1 MVTSRS
7 RDADVFVKQQLD
19 LMAEELAGHL
29 KSDVLA
35 FNGPLVF
42 PVDEVVRDVIET
54 VRQTSNKRRL
64 SVLLTTDGGYA
75 EVVHR
80 ISDTLRHHYRIVDFI
95 VPNYAY
101 SAGTVLVMSGDA
113 ISMNYFSRLGPIDPQ
128 IRTPTGRQVSAL
140 GYLIHY
146 EELMVKAAKGK
157 LTPIEAT
164 QLLSFDLAELADI
177 RHAREYSVELLK
189 RWLVKYKFKNW
200 RETETRKIRVTT
212 QMKKDRAEAIARILN
227 NPERWHSHGY
237 GISMEELRRDLKLQI
252 DDFDTVPSL
261 ADSLPKYH
269 GLLVDY
275 MLKNG
280 DVGVLHTPGQYV
292 PFHVHV

>member
-54 VRQTSNKRRL
+54 VRLTSNKRRL

-146 EELMVKAAKGK
+146 EELMLKAAKGK

-280 DVGVLHTPGQYV
+280 DVGVLHTAGQYV